1 MNHTTQD
8 YSLSHITVDYNDY
21 QFRVNTKYTD
31 TIVTVTD
38 LEGITPFVPISIEYV
53 EFDAITQQIM
63 IEVSSVPESWSDED
77 DEYVPERCTL
87 TVDVVELLGTETSNY
102 FKIFWVESEY

>member
-21 QFRVNTKYTD
+21 HFRVNTKYTD

-38 LEGITPFVPISIEYV
+38 LEGITPFVPISIESV
-53 EFDAITQQIM
+53 EFDAITQQII

-87 TVDVVELLGTETSNY
+87 TVDVVELLGTEPSNY
-102 FKIFWVESEY
+102 FKIFWVESDY